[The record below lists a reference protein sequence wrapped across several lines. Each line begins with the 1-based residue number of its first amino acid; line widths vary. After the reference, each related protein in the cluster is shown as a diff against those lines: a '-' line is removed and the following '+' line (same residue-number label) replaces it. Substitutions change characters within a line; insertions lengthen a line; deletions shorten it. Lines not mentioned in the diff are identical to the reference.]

1 MHVLRRF
8 RLLLLIPLLAVVDVR
23 TVEAQPQGKPGN
35 ARQSPPQAP
44 DRAFLGAYTELLDPQ
59 QEDSGLKVTFTYP
72 HSTAR
77 EIGLLVGDEIVA
89 LNNVLIKNR
98 KSFVAELRNNN
109 VGGTV
114 RFIVRRDAKKVKL
127 KGKIKGYRKTM
138 GRIQVDLRKGILG
151 KRLPEQPPM
160 LLWDPEAKKL
170 VESKNALGHLAGKIG
185 LVVWYDDCSYCQKKR
200 FDFLA
205 GLHLRSKSSPG
216 SFPLGFTGLYYS
228 DQLRDT
234 SAKANLEGAVSLYT
248 TKRPAFPAGV
258 VHYSDS
264 KPEPAQRYESLYIFN
279 HGVAILEPDGKV
291 AYLQVFGA
299 PDERAIQSALVKVF
313 AKHFQ
318 KKPDARKASAGSA
331 PPSKAPP
338 TESAGN

>member
-1 MHVLRRF
+1 M
-8 RLLLLIPLLAVVDVR
+8 
-23 TVEAQPQGKPGN
+23 
-35 ARQSPPQAP
+35 
-44 DRAFLGAYTELLDPQ
+44 
-59 QEDSGLKVTFTYP
+59 TFTYP

-264 KPEPAQRYESLYIFN
+264 KPEPAQRCRNVNFVRPAHSRARRARVPL
-279 HGVAILEPDGKV
+279 HGILGLHRARSDLECGPDDDTAPHRPGG
-291 AYLQVFGA
+291 GA
-299 PDERAIQSALVKVF
+299 R
-313 AKHFQ
+313 
-318 KKPDARKASAGSA
+318 
-331 PPSKAPP
+331 
-338 TESAGN
+338 